1 MFYLD
6 TNTCIYFL
14 NGTYASIKK
23 KILETSPS
31 EIAIP
36 SVVKAELLFGAYKS
50 KRKKENI
57 EKIEQFLEPFEIV
70 PFDEVMT
77 YVYADIRYKMEM
89 KGTLIGPNDL
99 FIAAIVKF
107 HEGVLITNNE
117 KEFKRI
123 EGLKVENWVE

>member
-14 NGTYASIKK
+14 NGRYASIKK
-23 KILETSPS
+23 KILENSPS

-57 EKIEQFLEPFEIV
+57 EKIEQFLEPFEII

-77 YVYADIRYKMEM
+77 YVYADIRYNMEV

-107 HEGVLITNNE
+107 HEGTLITNNE